1 MDRVWG
7 YLGAL
12 TVAVLFGLWF
22 TLDKIL
28 LNYLHPFAL
37 AALIYIIGGATLF
50 IIYISPLHPKLL
62 QILHRNTL
70 VESKI
75 TRKDYLILFLSAI
88 FGSVI
93 APSLYLNGLNQITAV
108 NAALLANSEVLF
120 IIIIGIFFLNEKV
133 NRKDILALIC
143 LLTGTIFLSVNNFQN
158 IAFNP
163 NIYGNFLV
171 IASAFFW
178 SLDTSISKFLSNK
191 RDIIYITALKSTIGG
206 SILLLISLIIGLN
219 FTLPI
224 NQLPVLLFIGMFCL
238 CFSLVLVYFAIREIG
253 STRTGSIY
261 ALSSLFG
268 AIMAFI
274 ILKEPFTVYQ
284 FFFGL
289 IMLLGVYILYKNQD
303 KN

>member
-28 LNYLHPFAL
+28 LTYLHPFAL
-37 AALIYIIGGATLF
+37 AALIYLVGGATLF

-70 VESKI
+70 VESDI

-133 NRKDILALIC
+133 NRKDILALTC
-143 LLTGTIFLSVNNFQN
+143 LLTGTVFLSVNNFQN

-191 RDIIYITALKSTIGG
+191 RDIIYITALKSIIGG
-206 SILLLISLIIGLN
+206 SILLIISLIIGLN
-219 FTLPI
+219 FTLPL
-224 NQLPVLLFIGMFCL
+224 NQIPILLFIAMFCL

-268 AIMAFI
+268 AIMAFL

-284 FFFGL
+284 IFFGL
-289 IMLLGVYILYKNQD
+289 LMLMGVYILYKNQD
-303 KN
+303 KT

>member
-219 FTLPI
+219 FTLPL

-268 AIMAFI
+268 AIMALI